1 MRTIPIAVALLLILG
16 GCVATPAPAASKPPS
31 PSVPPMRHVTEPST
45 DLPPEMRMVT
55 VPVTDDPEELATF
68 SRLGLPLDL
77 YATLATGEEPVV
89 CRIASKAAIITIS
102 KGSDART
109 SLMVAVAKED
119 VEVLVMTRDL
129 VRRRQASIYA
139 TGSPRNAPAR
149 TGKSGDQAMAL
160 RQMLSRM
167 GYEVPE
173 RKAAPPPPAEPA
185 AKTAAPAPVEV
196 PVAALNLPPLPDKL
210 PPARILI
217 DGSSTVF
224 IMAKLVRDEFMRK
237 YPGVTIDLMGVNAGE
252 SPSGTGGGFKKF
264 CYGET
269 DISDAS
275 RLIKDDEIR
284 KCAANNVRFAELPL
298 AYDGISLVVNRENTW
313 VKNLTVQELKAIWAQ
328 DSKIMTWRDVRAE
341 FPAQPIKLFSPGRDS
356 GTFDFFSEE
365 ICGKGA
371 NPRPDMVTS
380 EDDEVLVR
388 GITSSPGGVG
398 YFGLAYYIEHK
409 DALRLVALDAGKG
422 PVLPSPESVLEGSY
436 SPLSRPLFLYVNAR
450 SLQRP
455 EVSAFVTYFL
465 KESMRVSQAVG
476 YIPLP
481 DDLRRLSADRF
492 SRNIEGSMRA
502 TGQAPRSLRAMLA
515 RE

>member
-1 MRTIPIAVALLLILG
+1 
-16 GCVATPAPAASKPPS
+16 
-31 PSVPPMRHVTEPST
+31 
-45 DLPPEMRMVT
+45 
-55 VPVTDDPEELATF
+55 
-68 SRLGLPLDL
+68 
-77 YATLATGEEPVV
+77 
-89 CRIASKAAIITIS
+89 
-102 KGSDART
+102 
-109 SLMVAVAKED
+109 
-119 VEVLVMTRDL
+119 
-129 VRRRQASIYA
+129 
-139 TGSPRNAPAR
+139 
-149 TGKSGDQAMAL
+149 
-160 RQMLSRM
+160 
-167 GYEVPE
+167 
-173 RKAAPPPPAEPA
+173 
-185 AKTAAPAPVEV
+185 
-196 PVAALNLPPLPDKL
+196 
-210 PPARILI
+210 
-217 DGSSTVF
+217 
-224 IMAKLVRDEFMRK
+224 
-237 YPGVTIDLMGVNAGE
+237 
-252 SPSGTGGGFKKF
+252 
-264 CYGET
+264 
-269 DISDAS
+269 
-275 RLIKDDEIR
+275 
-284 KCAANNVRFAELPL
+284 
-298 AYDGISLVVNRENTW
+298 
-313 VKNLTVQELKAIWAQ
+313 
-328 DSKIMTWRDVRAE
+328 MTWRDVRAE

-481 DDLRRLSADRF
+481 DDLRRLAADRF
-492 SRNIEGSMRA
+492 SRNVEGSMRA